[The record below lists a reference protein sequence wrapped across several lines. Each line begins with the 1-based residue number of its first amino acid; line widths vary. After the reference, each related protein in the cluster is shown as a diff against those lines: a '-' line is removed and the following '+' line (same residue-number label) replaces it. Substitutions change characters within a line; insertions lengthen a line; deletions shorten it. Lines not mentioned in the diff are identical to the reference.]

1 MRIDRNRWN
10 RRTLAAALV
19 LGAPALLSPSA
30 ALAQSAGTNRP
41 AQADAVSSATGVM
54 AQAKA
59 LVEQG
64 KIIEA
69 KASLDRLL
77 RSNEVDQLTG
87 TQQSKLQTLVKDVT
101 DRIMRADPME
111 VSLQKAELAITTGE
125 LTDAQ
130 RQAKAVAGRAS
141 ASPMQKERAEE
152 ILAAVSKRQSEI
164 APMIAGRIEQAQQD
178 FASQKYAAAKAA
190 ILEVQRSGVKLSA
203 EQASSLER
211 SKIAILD
218 LEAANGREFPIADAA
233 GFGDTRQ
240 PGTVRRP
247 TNPPEPGRPEPLPPA
262 VAGDQP
268 PAPPTP
274 PANPAPV
281 APAPADAQPVTPP
294 AMAPV
299 SAPQPA
305 QTDIVAE
312 AMRLQAK
319 QVIAE
324 GDAAYDQARY
334 TAAADKYSLALAQF
348 RAYIDA
354 ADADRVQKRLDEA
367 RLKAGS
373 GSTGSIAAATVDAD
387 KVIRSRAQSEFDD
400 GVRQAESLLT
410 QGQPDKARDQ
420 MANARLSVSRAGAY
434 FNDSENAAFKAKLD
448 KLQADIEKKTDE
460 IRERDRIDREKK
472 QAAAEQARQ
481 GKQQSDRNNKI
492 NANIDRIRDLQKE
505 QKYEEALQIV
515 DQTLFMDPNDP
526 TALLLRS
533 IIEDMAATKRF
544 NETQIRKYR
553 NHVAQSG
560 DNLDAMIPPAHMME
574 YPLDWPNKSYLRGE
588 LSAYAETP
596 ENRAVL
602 ARVAS
607 PANKIGVDF
616 TDNRFEDVMK
626 FISNI
631 TQITVDPDWESLAAI
646 GVDKD
651 TPVSLKLQSKVTI
664 QAALERVLAKVSK
677 DQYTRAGWAVSDG
690 IINVGS
696 EESLRKHK
704 VLVIYN
710 IQDLLFQIPNYRTV
724 PQIDLNNVLQSNAGG
739 GGQSPFNQ
747 GNDQQQQQQDDPAV
761 RERRIRQII
770 DILYA
775 NVDFEGWK
783 DNGGETGSL
792 QELNGSLII
801 TNTPKNHR
809 EIVGLLSKLREI
821 RNMQINVETK
831 FLLVNQSWFEQI
843 GFDVDIVFN
852 ARNNQITRATTA
864 DPSIQP
870 IDFFNFGSTASSTG
884 LQRQVTGQGS
894 TTTPAA
900 TLARTSVAS
909 VPPNQLSPIGTL
921 SNSFGLTN
929 SLSEGDFASA
939 VLKQAPALGIAGQ
952 FLDDIQVNFLIVATQ
967 ADKRS
972 VRLTAPRLT
981 FTNGQTANI
990 YVATQQAFVSQLTP
1004 VVGDS
1009 AVGFNPQTAVL
1020 SEGVTMLIEGVI
1032 SSDRRYVTLNIDSGV
1047 SRIDS
1052 IRQSPVTAIAGG
1064 QLVNSGSTQSF
1075 LELPQVTVTRVRTTA
1090 TIPDEG
1096 TLLLGGQRLITE
1108 VEVESGVPV
1117 LSKIPILNRFFTNRI
1132 ETKEEQSLLILCKPT
1147 ILIQTEE
1154 EEKQFPGVNDQIRS
1168 GLGLR

>member
-10 RRTLAAALV
+10 HRTLAAALV

-30 ALAQSAGTNRP
+30 ALAQSAGTTSPTRP
-41 AQADAVSSATGVM
+41 VAQADAQPGVAAM
-54 AQAKA
+54 TQAKSLLDEGK
-59 LVEQG
+59 LV
-64 KIIEA
+64 EA
-69 KASLDRLL
+69 KATLDRLL
-77 RSNEVDQLTG
+77 RSNDADHLSG
-87 TQQSKLQTLVKDVT
+87 DQQSKLQTLVKSVN
-101 DRIMRADPME
+101 DRVMRADPME
-111 VSLQKAELAITTGE
+111 VSLQKAELAIATGE

-130 RQAKAVAGRAS
+130 RQAKAVMGRAA

-152 ILAAVSKRQSEI
+152 ILAAVGKRQSEI
-164 APMIAGRIEQAQQD
+164 APMIAGRVEQAQQD
-178 FASQKYAAAKAA
+178 FASKNYAASKAA
-190 ILEVQRSGVKLSA
+190 ILEIQRSGVKLSA
-203 EQASSLER
+203 DQAASLER

-218 LEAANGREFPIADAA
+218 LESTTGREFPIADGV

-247 TNPPEPGRPEPLPPA
+247 GTNNPPEPGRPEPLPPA
-262 VAGDQP
+262 LAGDQP

-274 PANPAPV
+274 PADPAPV
-281 APAPADAQPVTPP
+281 APPAPVDTQPSTPP
-294 AMAPV
+294 PAPMNPV
-299 SAPQPA
+299 MSSPSG
-305 QTDIVAE
+305 QTDIVSE

-324 GDAAYDQARY
+324 GDAAYEQARY
-334 TAAADKYSLALAQF
+334 TAAADKYSLALAAY
-348 RAYIDA
+348 RAYIEA
-354 ADADRVQKRLDEA
+354 PEADRVQKRLDEA

-373 GSTGSIAAATVDAD
+373 GSGGSIAAAAVASDG
-387 KVIRSRAQSEFDD
+387 VIRSRAQSEFDD
-400 GVRQAESLLT
+400 SVRQAESFLSK
-410 QGQPDKARDQ
+410 GQPEEARNQ
-420 MANARLSVSRAGAY
+420 MANARLSVSRARGV
-434 FNDSENAAFKAKLD
+434 FNDSEYAGFQTRLAT
-448 KLQADIEKKTDE
+448 LQATIEKKTDA
-460 IRERDRIDREKK
+460 IRENERVSREKT
-472 QAAAEQARQ
+472 QTAAEQARQ
-481 GKQQSDRNNKI
+481 GKQQSERTGKI
-492 NANIDRIRDLQKE
+492 NANIDRIRALQKE
-505 QKYEEALQIV
+505 QKYEEALQII

-533 IIEDMAATKRF
+533 LIEDMWADKKFQA
-544 NETQIRKYR
+544 TQIRKYR
-553 NHVAQSG
+553 NHVKQG
-560 DNLDAMIPPAHMME
+560 EDNQEAMIPPSNLMD
-574 YPLDWPNKSYLRGE
+574 YPQDWPNKSYLRGE

-607 PANKIGVDF
+607 PANKIAVDF

-646 GVDKD
+646 GVEKD
-651 TPVSLKLQSKVTI
+651 TPVTLKLQAKLSI

-677 DQYTRAGWAVSDG
+677 DQFTRAGWAVSDG

-724 PQIDLNNVLQSNAGG
+724 PQIDLNNVLQSSGG

-747 GNDQQQQQQDDPAV
+747 GNDQQQNQQDDPAV

-770 DILYA
+770 DIIYA

-831 FLLVNQSWFEQI
+831 FLLVNQRWFEQI

-852 ARNNQITRATTA
+852 ANSSQVRNSRTGTGVNN
-864 DPSIQP
+864 QP
-870 IDFFNFGSTASSTG
+870 IDFFNFGPLATTPG
-884 LQRQVTGQGS
+884 LQRTVGGQS
-894 TTTPAA
+894 IT
-900 TLARTSVAS
+900 V
-909 VPPNQLSPIGTL
+909 PNQISPIGTL
-921 SNSFGLTN
+921 GNSFGLTQA
-929 SLSEGDFASA
+929 LAEGDFASS

-1004 VVGDS
+1004 IVGNS

-1108 VEVESGVPV
+1108 VEVETGVPV

>member
-41 AQADAVSSATGVM
+41 VAQTDAQAGVAAI
-54 AQAKA
+54 AQAKSLLDEGK
-59 LVEQG
+59 LV
-64 KIIEA
+64 EA
-69 KASLDRLL
+69 KATLDRLL
-77 RSNEVDQLTG
+77 RSNDADHLTG
-87 TQQSKLQTLVKDVT
+87 DQQSKLQTLVKGVN

-130 RQAKAVAGRAS
+130 RQAKAVMGRAA

-152 ILAAVSKRQSEI
+152 ILAAVTKRQSEI

-178 FASQKYAAAKAA
+178 FASKNYAASKAA
-190 ILEVQRSGVKLSA
+190 ILEIQRSGVTLSVD
-203 EQASSLER
+203 QAASLER

-218 LEAANGREFPIADAA
+218 LEAASGREFPIADSV

-247 TNPPEPGRPEPLPPA
+247 GTNNPPEPGRPEPLPPA
-262 VAGDQP
+262 VAGEQP
-268 PAPPTP
+268 PAPP
-274 PANPAPV
+274 AAPSE
-281 APAPADAQPVTPP
+281 PAPAAPSAPVDAQPVTPP
-294 AMAPV
+294 PAPMAPV
-299 SAPQPA
+299 SAPPSG
-305 QTDIVAE
+305 QTDIVTE

-334 TAAADKYSLALAQF
+334 TAAADKYSLALAQY

-354 ADADRVQKRLDEA
+354 PEADRVQKRLDDA
-367 RLKAGS
+367 KQRAGS
-373 GSTGSIAAATVDAD
+373 GSGGSIAAASVASDG
-387 KVIRSRAQSEFDD
+387 VIRSRAQSEFNDS
-400 GVRQAESLLT
+400 VRQAEGFLKT
-410 QGQPDKARDQ
+410 GQPDQARLQ
-420 MANARLSVSRAGAY
+420 MANARLSVSRASAY
-434 FNDSENAAFKAKLD
+434 FNDSENAGFKTTLD
-448 KLQADIEKKTDE
+448 KLQADIEKKSDE
-460 IRERDRIDREKK
+460 IRENDRNRREKD
-472 QAAAEQARQ
+472 QTAAEQARQ
-481 GKQQSDRNNKI
+481 NKQQSERNNKI
-492 NANIDRIRDLQKE
+492 NANIDRIRALQKE
-505 QKYEEALQIV
+505 QKYEEALQII

-526 TALLLRS
+526 TALLLRAL
-533 IIEDMAATKRF
+533 IEDMAADKKF
-544 NETQIRKYR
+544 QETQIKKFR
-553 NHVAQSG
+553 NHVKQG
-560 DNLDAMIPPAHMME
+560 EDNQDAMIPPGNMMD
-574 YPLDWPNKSYLRGE
+574 YPQDWPNKSYLRGE

-607 PANKIGVDF
+607 PANKIAVDF

-626 FISNI
+626 FLANI

-646 GVDKD
+646 GVEKD
-651 TPVSLKLQSKVTI
+651 TPVTLKLQAKVTI
-664 QAALERVLAKVSK
+664 QAALERVLGKVSK

-747 GNDQQQQQQDDPAV
+747 GNDQNQQQPDDPAV

-852 ARNNQITRATTA
+852 AKSSQVTRSQVGTGINN
-864 DPSIQP
+864 QP
-870 IDFFNFGSTASSTG
+870 IDFFNFGATATNPG
-884 LQRQVTGQGS
+884 LQRTVGGQAI
-894 TTTPAA
+894 T
-900 TLARTSVAS
+900 
-909 VPPNQLSPIGTL
+909 PPNQLSPIGTIG
-921 SNSFGLTN
+921 NSLGLTTA
-929 SLSEGDFASA
+929 LSEGDFASA

-952 FLDDIQVNFLIVATQ
+952 FLDDIQVNFLITATQ

-1108 VEVESGVPV
+1108 VEVETGVPV
-1117 LSKIPILNRFFTNRI
+1117 LSKIPILNRFFTNRL